1 MIILESSPQN
11 KVYFA
16 RLLVFF
22 KEILD
27 ICNDLNIS
35 PILVGSLAVLAYTKD
50 PTIDVNDV
58 DLAIP
63 QSEYV
68 RITKILEE
76 KCIEYKIRNYH
87 VLQAKRGDLKVEL
100 DSIEYWFKDISLE
113 CEILQISEYQVQM
126 LNLASLTIFYERAA
140 EDRLKKSADP
150 KERAKYEALKAKHTL
165 LTSL

>member
-1 MIILESSPQN
+1 MILESHPHNSI
-11 KVYFA
+11 FTA

-63 QSEYV
+63 QSEYA

-76 KCIEYKIRNYH
+76 KNIEYKIRNHH

-126 LNLASLTIFYERAA
+126 LNLASLTIFYERGV
-140 EDRLKKSADP
+140 EDRFKKSADP
-150 KERAKYEALKAKHTL
+150 KERAKYEALKVKHL
-165 LTSL
+165 LLSSI